1 VNYQVRQTTDYTY
14 AIPVPFAQHVL
25 RVTPV
30 DRPGQTVWS
39 SELEIE
45 PPPAH
50 CEQGVDFFGNCI
62 VRVDLEMA
70 HDRLSI
76 RSTARVHV
84 EPPFPLLPELSPAWE
99 DVRSEAAASADLG
112 GLSPVHYLFAT
123 RLVPLSDAITAYA
136 AASFPPRRSI
146 LAASIDL
153 MQRIHGD
160 FAYRPGTTD
169 VTTPPDVAFVQRRGV
184 CQDFAHIMI
193 AGLRGLGLPAG
204 YVSGYVRTVPF
215 GNQPRLEGA
224 DASHAWVMIWC
235 GAAAG
240 WRGLDPTNGLLVA
253 EDHIV
258 VAIGR
263 DYADVAPVDGVIIAS
278 GDHDL
283 NTAVDVFPLR
293 AEDSR

>member
-1 VNYQVRQTTDYTY
+1 VNYLVRQTTDYAY
-14 AIPVPFAQHVL
+14 ATPVPFAQHVL

-30 DRPGQTVWS
+30 DGPGQAVWS
-39 SELEIE
+39 SHLEID
-45 PPPAH
+45 PLPAH

-62 VRVDLEMA
+62 VRVDLEKA

-99 DVRSEAAASADLG
+99 DVRSAVAESSDLG
-112 GLSPVHYLFAT
+112 ALSPVHYLFAT

-136 AASFPPRRSI
+136 AASFTPRRSI
-146 LAASIDL
+146 LTAAIDL
-153 MQRIHGD
+153 MMRMHGD

-169 VTTPPDVAFVQRRGV
+169 VTTPPDVAFLQRRGV

-193 AGLRGLGLPAG
+193 AGLRGMGLSAG
-204 YVSGYVRTVPF
+204 YVSGFVRTVAI
-215 GNQPRLEGA
+215 GDQPRLEGA

-278 GDHDL
+278 GEHEL
-283 NTAVDVFPLR
+283 NSAVDVVPLR
-293 AEDSR
+293 AEESR